1 MSQPT
6 KQTKQ
11 RAGARAARRRRA
23 AEAVIAAYLRDISVR
38 RPAPR
43 VSTASP

>member
-1 MSQPT
+1 MSKHT
-6 KQTKQ
+6 KQTEQ
-11 RAGARAARRRRA
+11 RAGAKTGRRRRA
-23 AEAVIAAYLRDISVR
+23 TDAVIAAYLRDISVR